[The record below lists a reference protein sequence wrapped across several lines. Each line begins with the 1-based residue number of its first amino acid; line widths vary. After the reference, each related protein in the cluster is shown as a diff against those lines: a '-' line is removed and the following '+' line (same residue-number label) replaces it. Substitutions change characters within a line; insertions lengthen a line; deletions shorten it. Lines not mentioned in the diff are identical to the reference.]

1 MHTNRHVP
9 SGFSRTAIVVLTL
22 ATLLVS
28 AQGQSGKSL
37 IVNHFVS
44 DPAVVEGHLVVAD
57 VDGSGAS
64 VNLSFYDE
72 SGSLA
77 GKGTETIPANGKIN
91 VSPDK
96 YVKGGKM
103 IGTIHIAGTKP
114 VAGQYW
120 QFYKDKNLGWKN
132 IAVPAA
138 AAPGSTKLVCQHFV
152 SDPGIESYIVIA
164 DASGA
169 GASVYIEFYS
179 DNGDLAGQT
188 KVTIPANGKVSV
200 QPYDLVGKKKM
211 TGVAYIQSES
221 GRITGEYW
229 QVSGKEK
236 YQIAHAM
243 IGSAPTAASIAEE
256 KLTRMIVYFDFDSD
270 KIQKR
275 SFADLSEVAKAMNMA
290 GNKAKKYEVGG
301 FTDDKGNKDYN
312 VKLSERRAK
321 SVKDY
326 LVKVGKVK
334 DKRLVAKGYG
344 PDSPILPNDSE
355 ASRAKNR
362 RVEFKRLD

>member
-9 SGFSRTAIVVLTL
+9 SVISRMALVVLTL
-22 ATLLVS
+22 AALLVS
-28 AQGQSGKSL
+28 AHGQSGKSL

-44 DPAVVEGHLVVAD
+44 DPAVVEGHLVIAD
-57 VDGSGAS
+57 VEGSGAS

-72 SGSLA
+72 SGHLE
-77 GKGTETIPANGKIN
+77 GKGSETIPANGKIN
-91 VSPDK
+91 VSPEK
-96 YVKGGKM
+96 YVKGAKM
-103 IGTIHIAGTKP
+103 IGTVHISASKP

-120 QFYKDKNLGWKN
+120 QFYKDKNLGWKD

-138 AAPGSTKLVCQHFV
+138 VAPGSTKLICQHFV

-164 DASGA
+164 DANGSE
-169 GASVYIEFYS
+169 ASVYIEFYS

-200 QPYDLVGKKKM
+200 KPYDLVGKKKL

-229 QVSGKEK
+229 QVSASEK
-236 YQIAHAM
+236 YQIAHSM
-243 IGSAPTAASIAEE
+243 FGSAPTAASLADE
-256 KLTRMIVYFDFDSD
+256 KLARMIVYFDFDSD

-275 SFADLSEVAKAMNMA
+275 SFGDLSEVAKGMNMA
-290 GNKAKKYEVGG
+290 ANKSKKYEVGG
-301 FTDDKGNKDYN
+301 YTDNKGNKDYN

-334 DKRLVAKGYG
+334 DKRLVSKGYG
-344 PDSPILPNDSE
+344 PDNPILPNDND
-355 ASRAKNR
+355 ANRAKNR